1 MFGAKIK
8 DLPHSLQVLPK
19 KFLSDLQNDPSL
31 RGAGRLYLYIR
42 RHIGSKYHPESQR
55 GLLKEHFSNYQITKY
70 LSVLVAKKMMRRD
83 QAGNYYLTS
92 LYTLCPSEYVGEAR
106 RKSLCVALSDETLL
120 DGKLFKD
127 VIAGVVVAAYT
138 RSLRYGRTRK
148 RATCFAATNDPMGIH
163 SVVYKDGA
171 VIKPSALANSS
182 IVQGCS
188 LSILA
193 RHTGRH
199 KSTMSRWRKKGQAV
213 GYSLCRWYYKVQD
226 ELTPAYLDR
235 LKHSGQWSATGLGV
249 DLNRLVVKDGKVLIE
264 APSQLVFDVPLFF
277 TK

>member
-8 DLPHSLQVLPK
+8 DLSHSLQVLPK

-92 LYTLCPSEYVGEAR
+92 LYTLCPSEFVGEAR
-106 RKSLCVALSDETLL
+106 RKSLCVALPDDLL
-120 DGKLFKD
+120 VDGKRFKD

-138 RSLRYGRTRK
+138 RSLRYGRTAK
-148 RATCFAATNDPMGIH
+148 RAALYAATNDPTNIGTVYVGG
-163 SVVYKDGA
+163 SVVDQNY
-171 VIKPSALANSS
+171 LANSS
-182 IVQGCS
+182 MCQGCS
-188 LSILA
+188 LALLS

-199 KSTMSRWRKKGQAV
+199 KSTMSRWRKKGQALGYTV
-213 GYSLCRWYYKVQD
+213 GRWYYSLAREYRVEPY
-226 ELTPAYLDR
+226 ELAEFR
-235 LKHSGQWSATGLGV
+235 AQGGSGI
-249 DLNRLVVKDGKVLIE
+249 DPNRLVIRDKKVVEEGPAQIIV
-264 APSQLVFDVPLFF
+264 SGRPLFF